1 MDMKE
6 KKTGKG
12 NNFPTNCREVQQMKD
27 MEINEKIR
35 YFRKQ
40 RGLSQELLAERT
52 GINVNTIRKYEIGIR
67 KPKVEQLKKIAD
79 GLEISVIEFLDI
91 VLPYVSQA
99 LNLLD
104 TGVAR
109 LQDYI
114 NPNTGTV
121 VMACFPSLA
130 EFAPELI
137 VRYLSE
143 TNRVGVRLQ
152 FNQEATFM
160 QLRDKLLAGEI
171 DLVFCTKI
179 DDPRVE
185 GALIGE
191 HQIVLLVPESHR
203 LAQRESV
210 DLRELDGEPFISFDN
225 NCQLRSVTDELFQ
238 SLGIQPKI
246 TMETAQDVIMY
257 GMVDANHG
265 VAIVPRPLGG
275 TPYNVKVLPIEN
287 EIPTRKLYIQW
298 NKEQYMPSAAE
309 YFRDFIIR
317 SGLIFNHFLE
327 RHNLKEGS

>member
-1 MDMKE
+1 MNLRQLQYFKTIAELEHYTRAAE
-6 KKTGKG
+6 KLYVSQS
-12 NNFPTNCREVQQMKD
+12 N
-27 MEINEKIR
+27 
-35 YFRKQ
+35 
-40 RGLSQELLAERT
+40 LSHSIQELEDEL
-52 GINVNTIRKYEIGIR
+52 NVEFFVRKGRNI
-67 KPKVEQLKKIAD
+67 KLTKD
-79 GLEISVIEFLDI
+79 GELF
-91 VLPYVSQA
+91 LPYVSQA

-257 GMVDANHG
+257 GMVAANHG

-287 EIPTRKLYIQW
+287 EIPARKLYIQW
-298 NKEQYMPSAAE
+298 NKEQYMPPAAE

>member
-1 MDMKE
+1 MNLRQLQYFKTIAELEHYTRAAE
-6 KKTGKG
+6 KLYVSQS
-12 NNFPTNCREVQQMKD
+12 N
-27 MEINEKIR
+27 
-35 YFRKQ
+35 
-40 RGLSQELLAERT
+40 LSHSIQELEDEL
-52 GINVNTIRKYEIGIR
+52 NVEFFVRKGRNIKLTKYGE
-67 KPKVEQLKKIAD
+67 L
-79 GLEISVIEFLDI
+79 F
-91 VLPYVSQA
+91 LPYVSQA

-114 NPNTGTV
+114 NPNSGTV

-171 DLVFCTKI
+171 DLLFCTKI

-225 NCQLRSVTDELFQ
+225 NCQLRSVTDELFR

-257 GMVDANHG
+257 GMVAANHG

-275 TPYNVKVLPIEN
+275 TPYNVKAFAQSGHSPRSVSIVRAAAPRPYSLSSVY
-287 EIPTRKLYIQW
+287 PTQAEVHRAERSFPRFARMRPSESWAVPAVPAFPRYAYTAYRLR
-298 NKEQYMPSAAE
+298 QYST
-309 YFRDFIIR
+309 
-317 SGLIFNHFLE
+317 
-327 RHNLKEGS
+327 

>member
-1 MDMKE
+1 MNLRQLQYFKTIAELEHYTRAAE
-6 KKTGKG
+6 KLYVSQS
-12 NNFPTNCREVQQMKD
+12 N
-27 MEINEKIR
+27 
-35 YFRKQ
+35 
-40 RGLSQELLAERT
+40 LSHSIQELEDEL
-52 GINVNTIRKYEIGIR
+52 NVEFFVRKGRNIKLTKYGE
-67 KPKVEQLKKIAD
+67 L
-79 GLEISVIEFLDI
+79 F
-91 VLPYVSQA
+91 LPYVSQA

-114 NPNTGTV
+114 NPNSGTV

-171 DLVFCTKI
+171 DLLFCTKI

-225 NCQLRSVTDELFQ
+225 NCQLRSVTDELFR

-257 GMVDANHG
+257 GMVAANHG

-287 EIPTRKLYIQW
+287 GIPAQ
-298 NKEQYMPSAAE
+298 EQYMPPAAE

-327 RHNLKEGS
+327 RHHLKEGS

>member
-1 MDMKE
+1 MNLRQLQYFKTIAELEHYTRAAE
-6 KKTGKG
+6 KLYVSQS
-12 NNFPTNCREVQQMKD
+12 N
-27 MEINEKIR
+27 
-35 YFRKQ
+35 
-40 RGLSQELLAERT
+40 LSHSIQELEDEL
-52 GINVNTIRKYEIGIR
+52 NVEFFVRKGRNIKLTKYGE
-67 KPKVEQLKKIAD
+67 L
-79 GLEISVIEFLDI
+79 F
-91 VLPYVSQA
+91 LPYVSQA

-114 NPNTGTV
+114 NPNSGTV

-171 DLVFCTKI
+171 DLLFCTKI

-203 LAQRESV
+203 CSAGVGGPAGAGRGALHLFRQQLPAA
-210 DLRELDGEPFISFDN
+210 LRHRRAVPEP
-225 NCQLRSVTDELFQ
+225 
-238 SLGIQPKI
+238 GHP
-246 TMETAQDVIMY
+246 AQDY
-257 GMVDANHG
+257 HG
-265 VAIVPRPLGG
+265 DSPGRHYVRHGGRQSRRRYRSQAPGRDPLQCEGAAHRKRDPRAEAVYPMEQGAVYAPRRRIFPGFYYPQRPDLPTTSWSG
-275 TPYNVKVLPIEN
+275 TI
-287 EIPTRKLYIQW
+287 
-298 NKEQYMPSAAE
+298 
-309 YFRDFIIR
+309 
-317 SGLIFNHFLE
+317 
-327 RHNLKEGS
+327 

>member
-1 MDMKE
+1 MNLRQLQYFKTIAELEHYTRAAE
-6 KKTGKG
+6 KLYVSQS
-12 NNFPTNCREVQQMKD
+12 N
-27 MEINEKIR
+27 
-35 YFRKQ
+35 
-40 RGLSQELLAERT
+40 LSHSIQELEDEL
-52 GINVNTIRKYEIGIR
+52 NVEFFVRKGRNIKLTKYGE
-67 KPKVEQLKKIAD
+67 L
-79 GLEISVIEFLDI
+79 F
-91 VLPYVSQA
+91 LPYVSQA

-114 NPNTGTV
+114 NPNSGTV

-171 DLVFCTKI
+171 DLLFCTKSTTPGWKGPSSVSTRSSCWSRRATGWLSGSRWTCGSWTGSPSSLSTTTASCAPSPTSCSGAWASS
-179 DDPRVE
+179 PR
-185 GALIGE
+185 LPWR
-191 HQIVLLVPESHR
+191 QPR
-203 LAQRESV
+203 
-210 DLRELDGEPFISFDN
+210 
-225 NCQLRSVTDELFQ
+225 T
-238 SLGIQPKI
+238 SLCTAWWPPI
-246 TMETAQDVIMY
+246 TASLCSQ
-257 GMVDANHG
+257 A
-265 VAIVPRPLGG
+265 LGG

-287 EIPTRKLYIQW
+287 EIPARKLYIQW
-298 NKEQYMPSAAE
+298 NKEQYMPPAAE

>member
-1 MDMKE
+1 MNLRQLQYFKTIAELEHYTRAAE
-6 KKTGKG
+6 KLYVSQS
-12 NNFPTNCREVQQMKD
+12 N
-27 MEINEKIR
+27 
-35 YFRKQ
+35 
-40 RGLSQELLAERT
+40 LSHSIQELEDEL
-52 GINVNTIRKYEIGIR
+52 NVEFFVRKGRNIKLTKYGE
-67 KPKVEQLKKIAD
+67 L
-79 GLEISVIEFLDI
+79 F
-91 VLPYVSQA
+91 LPYVSQA

-114 NPNTGTV
+114 NPNSGTV
-121 VMACFPSLA
+121 V
-130 EFAPELI
+130 
-137 VRYLSE
+137 
-143 TNRVGVRLQ
+143 
-152 FNQEATFM
+152 
-160 QLRDKLLAGEI
+160 
-171 DLVFCTKI
+171 I

-225 NCQLRSVTDELFQ
+225 NCQLRSVTDELFR

-257 GMVDANHG
+257 GMVAANHG

-275 TPYNVKVLPIEN
+275 PPYNVKVLPIEN
-287 EIPTRKLYIQW
+287 EIPARKLYIQW
-298 NKEQYMPSAAE
+298 NKEQYMPPAAE

>member
-1 MDMKE
+1 MNLRQLQYFKTIAELEHYTRAAE
-6 KKTGKG
+6 KLYVSQS
-12 NNFPTNCREVQQMKD
+12 N
-27 MEINEKIR
+27 
-35 YFRKQ
+35 
-40 RGLSQELLAERT
+40 LSHSIQELEDEL
-52 GINVNTIRKYEIGIR
+52 NVEFFVRKGRNIKLTKYGE
-67 KPKVEQLKKIAD
+67 L
-79 GLEISVIEFLDI
+79 F
-91 VLPYVSQA
+91 LPYVSQA

-114 NPNTGTV
+114 NPNSGTV

-171 DLVFCTKI
+171 DLLFCTKI

-210 DLRELDGEPFISFDN
+210 DLRELDGSPSSLSTTTASCAPSPTSCSGAWASSPRLPWRQPRTSLCTAWWPPITASLSFP
-225 NCQLRSVTDELFQ
+225 
-238 SLGIQPKI
+238 GPWAGPP
-246 TMETAQDVIMY
+246 TM
-257 GMVDANHG
+257 
-265 VAIVPRPLGG
+265 
-275 TPYNVKVLPIEN
+275 
-287 EIPTRKLYIQW
+287 
-298 NKEQYMPSAAE
+298 
-309 YFRDFIIR
+309 
-317 SGLIFNHFLE
+317 
-327 RHNLKEGS
+327 

>member
-1 MDMKE
+1 ME
-6 KKTGKG
+6 FFVRKG
-12 NNFPTNCREVQQMKD
+12 RNIKLTK
-27 MEINEKIR
+27 
-35 YFRKQ
+35 Y
-40 RGLSQELLAERT
+40 GEL
-52 GINVNTIRKYEIGIR
+52 
-67 KPKVEQLKKIAD
+67 
-79 GLEISVIEFLDI
+79 F
-91 VLPYVSQA
+91 LPYVSQA

-114 NPNTGTV
+114 NPNSGTV

-171 DLVFCTKI
+171 DLLFCTKI

-225 NCQLRSVTDELFQ
+225 NCQLRSVTDELFR
-238 SLGIQPKI
+238 SLGIQRLPW
-246 TMETAQDVIMY
+246 ETAQDVIMY
-257 GMVDANHG
+257 GMVAANHG
-265 VAIVPRPLGG
+265 VAVRSLAWADPL
-275 TPYNVKVLPIEN
+275 VKVLPIEN
-287 EIPTRKLYIQW
+287 EIPPRGSCISNGTRSSIC
-298 NKEQYMPSAAE
+298 P
-309 YFRDFIIR
+309 RR
-317 SGLIFNHFLE
+317 
-327 RHNLKEGS
+327 

>member
-1 MDMKE
+1 MNLRQLQYFKTIAELEHYTRAAE
-6 KKTGKG
+6 KLYVSQS
-12 NNFPTNCREVQQMKD
+12 N
-27 MEINEKIR
+27 
-35 YFRKQ
+35 
-40 RGLSQELLAERT
+40 LSHSIQELEDEL
-52 GINVNTIRKYEIGIR
+52 NVEFFVRKGRNIKLTKYGE
-67 KPKVEQLKKIAD
+67 L
-79 GLEISVIEFLDI
+79 F
-91 VLPYVSQA
+91 LPYVSQA

-114 NPNTGTV
+114 NPNSGTV

-171 DLVFCTKI
+171 DLLFCTKI

-210 DLRELDGEPFISFDN
+210 DLRELEDRLRGHPLISQVLVIGDGEPFISFDN
-225 NCQLRSVTDELFQ
+225 NCQLRSVTDELFR

-257 GMVDANHG
+257 GMVAANHG

-287 EIPTRKLYIQW
+287 EIPARKLYIQW
-298 NKEQYMPSAAE
+298 NKEQYMPPAAE